1 MPAAPDRLE
10 FAARAA
16 WLYYIAGRTQDEIAD
31 QMDISRQAA
40 QRLVSLAVAEKL
52 IKFRLDHPIAACM
65 DLAERLRDRY
75 ALAVCEVVPCDPLSP
90 DPLKGIAIAGA
101 QYLERL
107 LEQRAP
113 LVLGLSTG
121 KTLRAVVAEV
131 SPMTAPQHKVFSMC
145 GTMSAAGRASSLEP
159 ITRLA
164 ERTGAQCFPMPTPV
178 IAASLDEKHLL
189 ESQRAVGHL
198 RELAREARALLVGIS
213 HIGWM
218 SPLHADGFISDS
230 ELSELIEA
238 GAVGEIAAHAF
249 DARGRTARCGPEQ
262 RSTGLDIADYP
273 AAQRVAIGGSEAKVP
288 AFRAALAGHRVN
300 GLITDERTAASIL
313 TERTA

>member
-1 MPAAPDRLE
+1 MPSAQDRLE
-10 FAARAA
+10 LAARAA
-16 WLYYIAGRTQDEIAD
+16 WLYYIAGRTQDEIAE

-65 DLAERLRDRY
+65 DLAEQLRERY
-75 ALAVCEVVPCDPLSP
+75 GLALCEVVPRDPLSP
-90 DPLKGIAIAGA
+90 DPLKGIAVAGA
-101 QYLERL
+101 QFLERL

-121 KTLRAVVAEV
+121 RTLRAVVAEV
-131 SPMTAPQHKVFSMC
+131 SPMETPQHKVFSMC

-159 ITRLA
+159 ITRLS

-178 IAASLDEKHLL
+178 IAASLDEKEVL
-189 ESQRAVGHL
+189 ESQRAVIHL
-198 RELAREARALLVGIS
+198 RELAGEARALLVGIS
-213 HIGWM
+213 QIGWM

-238 GAVGEIAAHAF
+238 GAVGEIAAHSF
-249 DARGRTARCGPEQ
+249 DARGRTTRCGPER
-262 RSTGLDIADYP
+262 RSTGLDITDYK
-273 AAQRVAIGGSEAKVP
+273 AALRVAIGGSDAKVP
-288 AFRAALAGHRVN
+288 AFRAALAGRRVN
-300 GLITDERTAASIL
+300 GIITDERTASSIL
-313 TERTA
+313 ARTDA